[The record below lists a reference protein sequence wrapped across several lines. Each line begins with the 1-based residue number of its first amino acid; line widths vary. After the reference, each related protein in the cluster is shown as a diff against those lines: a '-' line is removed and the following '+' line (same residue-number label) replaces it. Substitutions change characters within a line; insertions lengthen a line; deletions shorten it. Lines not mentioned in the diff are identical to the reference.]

1 MSLMTA
7 DRAQPE
13 PGSTQIVLL
22 LALMSLL
29 PLIGAQ
35 FGHGNQVEQL
45 PIVARLLDP
54 SAMAGDFYTDHAAGF
69 GPRIYYARFL
79 VWLHGV
85 LPMPVIMH
93 GLMCLFAFVLGGVTY
108 LGARQIVG
116 AGVMG
121 SLLAAALAI
130 TNGSF
135 SLGLAG
141 YLRFDSFQPA
151 NMAIA
156 LALGGA
162 VLMFAGRPWLAVI
175 GFAAAALMHPLI
187 GVEIAAIA
195 FAAVGVTRLISPGDQ
210 THVRALVPLI
220 GAGLAFGAAIWLFW
234 VWPAPA
240 PGGAPL
246 PDAAFF
252 DILIRFRAPHHY
264 LGSEFYRRS
273 WIEAGLFIITTGII
287 LVWLAR
293 RSDMPN
299 SAGLTVICLIVLATC
314 AASLWFT
321 DVQHSRVWA
330 TAQVFR
336 MLMVVKWV
344 GFLLLGRLIGDLYTK
359 DGVLALACALMLLL
373 ASADAQPYAI
383 VVVLGV
389 LVAVTLVR
397 RLLVGQAADVVIW
410 LGLGLGVALSAALA
424 WRYGIPVQSLRGAL
438 AFALI
443 ALVLLP
449 WVRGGVVLAL
459 ILGLTA
465 PALSIVLR
473 PVGASY
479 SWLDHQ
485 DAEAQ
490 IARQAGQ
497 LSPEGAI
504 WAVPPDQER
513 FRLLSGRGVVVSF
526 TAIPFD
532 DAGLA
537 NWYQRLEALY
547 GPFSKRGFGAL
558 QEMRAT
564 HRADTEW
571 IAAAQR
577 FGATHAVLYADTSW
591 DGPVLYENEKFK
603 AVALNTP

>member
-1 MSLMTA
+1 MGLMTA

-13 PGSTQIVLL
+13 PGPAQIVLL

-29 PLIGAQ
+29 PLVGAQ

-45 PIVARLLDP
+45 PIVARLVDP

-69 GPRIYYARFL
+69 GPRIYYARVL
-79 VWLHGV
+79 AWLHGV

-121 SLLAAALAI
+121 GLLAAALAI

-151 NMAIA
+151 NIAIA
-156 LALGGA
+156 LALGGV

-175 GFAAAALMHPLI
+175 GFAAAAMMHPLI

-195 FAAVGVTRLISPGDQ
+195 FAAIGVTRLISLGDQ
-210 THVRALVPLI
+210 TLVRALAPLI

-240 PGGAPL
+240 PEGVPL
-246 PDAAFF
+246 SDAAFF

-273 WIEAGLFIITTGII
+273 WVEAGLFVATTLII
-287 LVWLAR
+287 LVWLTR

-299 SAGLTVICLIVLATC
+299 GTGLAVICLIVLATC

-344 GFLLLGRLIGDLYTK
+344 GFLLLSRLVADLYAK
-359 DGVLALACALMLLL
+359 DRTLALACALMLLL

-383 VVVLGV
+383 VVVL
-389 LVAVTLVR
+389 VAMLAATLVR
-397 RLLVGQAADVVIW
+397 RLLAGQAAGVVIW
-410 LGLGLGVALSAALA
+410 LGLGLGVVLSAALA
-424 WRYGIPVQSLRGAL
+424 WRYGIPVQSLRGVL

-449 WVRGGVVLAL
+449 WLRRGLVLAV

-465 PALSIVLR
+465 PAVSIVLR
-473 PVGASY
+473 PAGTSY

-485 DAEAQ
+485 DAAAQ

-532 DAGLA
+532 DAGLG
-537 NWYQRLEALY
+537 NWHQRLEALY
-547 GPFSKRGFGAL
+547 GPFSKNGFGAL
-558 QEMRAT
+558 QEMRAA
-564 HRADTEW
+564 HRANTEW
-571 IAAAQR
+571 IATAQGY
-577 FGATHAVLYADTSW
+577 GATHAVLYADTPW
-591 DGPVLYENEKFK
+591 DGPMLYENEKFK
-603 AVALNTP
+603 AVALGAP